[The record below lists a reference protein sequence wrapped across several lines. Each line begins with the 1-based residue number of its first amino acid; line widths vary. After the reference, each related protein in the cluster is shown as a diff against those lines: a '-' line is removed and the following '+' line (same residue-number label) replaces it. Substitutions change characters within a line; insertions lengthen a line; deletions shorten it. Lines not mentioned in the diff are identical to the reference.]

1 MKRSAMLRNSGITLV
16 ETMVV
21 VVIMGLLLA
30 VGIPNFARS
39 NRGRTVE
46 AAANDMA
53 ARINLERQRAITTR
67 VPHRLLLIP
76 GSNGYR
82 TERQE
87 NDSTWVADGDSIYS
101 ISAQVIWEFTA
112 GGNAENADIEF
123 ESRGTVLAEDAPFAI
138 KFSNADG
145 DSATVS
151 LVRTGRVTVHR
162 AMQ

>member
-1 MKRSAMLRNSGITLV
+1 MKRSAMLRNGGITLV

-21 VVIMGLLLA
+21 VVIVGLLLA
-30 VGIPNFARS
+30 VAIPNFARS

-53 ARINLERQRAITTR
+53 ARINLERQRAIATR
-67 VPHRLLLIP
+67 IPHRLLLIP
-76 GSNGYR
+76 GSNCYR

-87 NDSTWVADGDSIYS
+87 NDSTWVADGDSTYP
-101 ISAQVIWEFTA
+101 ISVQVIWEFAA
-112 GGNAENADIEF
+112 GGDEQNVDIEF
-123 ESRGTVLAEDAPFAI
+123 ESRGTVREEDAPFSI

-145 DSATVS
+145 DSASVS

-162 AMQ
+162 ATQ